1 MIIKKI
7 KNRDRFTNIVDNYEL
22 FVPDH
27 FLPLKDKE
35 TPDWIKSTM
44 DYYSNIAYSQYWTNQ
59 SMKKNYDLV
68 NGILVKEDY
77 FTPDYE
83 HLVEFLDESTSVEL
97 PDYIKHYP
105 MMNPPLNT
113 LIGEITKR
121 PDNVRF
127 KAIDEHSYNEYIQ
140 AKTDLLQELYLN
152 RIEEIITQKAAR
164 LGLLEQKDQL
174 NKQLEQLYTQLQSSV
189 SDLQNFRSPESQEAN
204 EMMRED
210 DPELEVAQQDSAQ
223 IQQQNNQEAI
233 TKNIQEVQAQIQQV
247 NQQLQ
252 QVETTIN
259 GFKPHDIDRY
269 KNKTYQS
276 AAEQWANLKLEQLKH
291 YFNVRDKSEDAFR
304 DLLFVAREFHH
315 IYPSNDKM
323 GMNYEVL
330 NPVRVWFLTEPDPV
344 FTTDCYAIGYIQSM
358 EISKIIEKFDLTEEE
373 VEYLREHRDDYV
385 KNPNADVNIFETQ
398 KTGYSSITY
407 PQHNPLRTQY
417 EATLR
422 SELEQHQLL
431 DSYDPTGTRYS
442 PYGYLGYD
450 TRNHRFTV
458 VMAYFKG
465 KRKIGRLTYMDE
477 DGQEQIK
484 IIDERFEYDKND
496 PNIKIDWE
504 YTNCWYQGY
513 RIGQCVYHIEP
524 LYHTDLP
531 PIIGGFYKSKN
542 TLPKSMVDQM
552 KVYQIVYNICLNQLY
567 LLLEKEVGIAV
578 LYNLRQLPKYKD
590 MTDEDALDKM
600 TTLAKEQGIVGI
612 DDSPENTKGAST
624 FNQFTRLDLTRTQ
637 EIQSRI
643 SLASWAKQQC
653 WELLGFSPQRLGET
667 VAGETATGI
676 NQSLS
681 QSFAQTEPITTTH
694 EQIMNLVYQQL
705 IDTAQYVESAKP
717 LSIINYVNNELHEV
731 FFTVNGEDLKMKDLQ
746 IFVSNRADDKRKLE
760 EIRQLSMAYA
770 QNQLHPYYTT
780 MIQTSQSVSEI
791 REFLKGDMQKKEEQ
805 QAEQQKMQ
813 QQQIEQQKQIADQQ
827 QQLEKQ
833 IADQKLAFEAEQ
845 NELDR
850 KKDIMV
856 AQIGA
861 MKYAQDTDVN
871 TNATPDALEI
881 GRFNQDYT
889 KMLAEIDSKQ
899 KDLNIRREQSIRD
912 GDIKSQE
919 LKLKEKAI
927 DSKERVE
934 LLKAQTALKNP
945 VSGEKKKK

>member
-27 FLPLKDKE
+27 FLSLKEKE
-35 TPDWIKSTM
+35 SPDWIKSTM

-59 SMKKNYDLV
+59 SMKKNYDLI

-77 FTPDYE
+77 FTSDFE

-127 KAIDEHSYNEYIQ
+127 KAIDDYSYNEYIR
-140 AKTDLLQELYLN
+140 AKSELLHNIYIK
-152 RIEEIITQKAAR
+152 RIDDIIMQKAFK
-164 LGLLEQKDQL
+164 LGLIEQKENLQNQIL
-174 NKQLEQLYTQLQSSV
+174 NIVEQLKSQQEQQAQQNEEDFQLSGENNLNQ
-189 SDLQNFRSPESQEAN
+189 DLENLQN
-204 EMMRED
+204 
-210 DPELEVAQQDSAQ
+210 Q
-223 IQQQNNQEAI
+223 IQQI
-233 TKNIQEVQAQIQQV
+233 
-247 NQQLQ
+247 NQQIEQINQ
-252 QVETTIN
+252 QIES
-259 GFKPHDIDRY
+259 FKPDDY
-269 KNKTYQS
+269 SKNLNKTFQS
-276 AAEQWANLKLEQLKH
+276 TAEQWANLKLDQLKH
-291 YFNVRDKSEDAFR
+291 HFNIKDKSEDAFR
-304 DLLFVAREFHH
+304 DLLITAREFHH
-315 IYPSNDKM
+315 IYTSKDKI

-330 NPVRVWFLTEPDPV
+330 NPARVWFLTEPDPV

-373 VEYLREHRDDYV
+373 VEFLREHRDDYV

-458 VMAYFKG
+458 VMGYFKG
-465 KRKIGRLTYMDE
+465 KRKIGRLTYIDE
-477 DGQEQIK
+477 EGLEQVK
-484 IIDERFEYDKND
+484 IIDEQYIWDKND
-496 PNIKIDWE
+496 PSITVEWE
-504 YTNCWYQGY
+504 YTNCWYKGY
-513 RIGQCVYHIEP
+513 RIGQCVYNIEP
-524 LYHTDLP
+524 LYHTELP

-542 TLPKSMVDQM
+542 TLPKSLVDQM
-552 KVYQIVYNICLNQLY
+552 KVYQIIYNICLNQLY
-567 LLLEKEVGIAV
+567 LLLEKEVGVAV

-600 TTLAKEQGIVGI
+600 TTLAKESGVVGV
-612 DDSPENTKGAST
+612 DDSPENTKGQST
-624 FNQFTRLDLTRTQ
+624 FNQYARLDLTRTQ

-643 SLASWAKQQC
+643 SLATWAKQQC
-653 WELLGFSPQRLGET
+653 WELLGFTPQRMGNI
-667 VAGETATGI
+667 VGSETATGI

-705 IDTAQYVESAKP
+705 IDTAQYVEAAKP
-717 LSIINYVNNELHEV
+717 VSVINYVNNEMHDV
-731 FFTVNGEDLKMKDLQ
+731 FLTVNGDDLKMRDLQ
-746 IFVSNRADDKRKLE
+746 VFVTNRSEDKRKLE
-760 EIRQLSMAYA
+760 EIRQLSLAYA

-791 REFLKGDMQKKEEQ
+791 REFLKGDMDKKEEEAKQ
-805 QAEQQKMQ
+805 KQAVEQQNIQKQQELAQ
-813 QQQIEQQKQIADQQ
+813 QQMELQ
-827 QQLEKQ
+827 KQ

-845 NELDR
+845 NDLER
-850 KKDIMV
+850 KKDIVV
-856 AQIGA
+856 AQINS
-861 MKYAQDTDVN
+861 MKYAKDTDVN
-871 TNATPDALEI
+871 ANATPDSLEI
-881 GRFNQDYT
+881 GKFNSDYT
-889 KMLAEIDSKQ
+889 KMMAEIDAKQ
-899 KDLNIRREQSIRD
+899 KDLNMRKEQSIRD
-912 GDIKSQE
+912 ADIKQQE
-919 LKLKEKAI
+919 LALKEKEI
-927 DSKERVE
+927 NSKERIE
-934 LLKAQTALKNP
+934 QMKAQTALKNP
-945 VSGEKKKK
+945 VSGEKKK

>member
-27 FLPLKDKE
+27 FLSLKEKG

-59 SMKKNYDLV
+59 SMKKNYDLI

-83 HLVEFLDESTSVEL
+83 HLVEFLDEATSVEL

-127 KAIDEHSYNEYIQ
+127 KAIDEYSHNEYMRAKTEMLQDMYLKKVEDIIMQKATKLGLIEQKEELQAQMQELGSQIQ
-140 AKTDLLQELYLN
+140 ASMQSVQEGGSPELQQELAAKSKEYEAQ
-152 RIEEIITQKAAR
+152 IEEINQAIQKIN
-164 LGLLEQKDQL
+164 EQI
-174 NKQLEQLYTQLQSSV
+174 ES
-189 SDLQNFRSPESQEAN
+189 FRPK
-204 EMMRED
+204 
-210 DPELEVAQQDSAQ
+210 EV
-223 IQQQNNQEAI
+223 
-233 TKNIQEVQAQIQQV
+233 
-247 NQQLQ
+247 
-252 QVETTIN
+252 
-259 GFKPHDIDRY
+259 DRY
-269 KNKTYQS
+269 KNKTFQS
-276 AAEQWANLKLEQLKH
+276 TAEQWANLKLDQLKH
-291 YFNVRDKSEDAFR
+291 YFNIRDKSEDGFR
-304 DLLFVAREFHH
+304 DLLITAREFHH
-315 IYPSNDKM
+315 VYMSKDKM

-330 NPVRVWFLTEPDPV
+330 NPARVWFLTEPDPV

-358 EISKIIEKFDLTEEE
+358 EISKIIEKFDLTDEE

-465 KRKIGRLTYMDE
+465 KRKIGRLTFIDE
-477 DGQEQIK
+477 EGIEQLK
-484 IIDERFEYDKND
+484 IIDEQYEWDKND
-496 PNIKIDWE
+496 PTITVEWE
-504 YTNCWYQGY
+504 YTNCWYRGY
-513 RIGQCVYHIEP
+513 RIGQCVYNIEP
-524 LYHTDLP
+524 LYHTELP
-531 PIIGGFYKSKN
+531 PIVGGFYKSKN

-612 DDSPENTKGAST
+612 DDSPENTKGSST

-643 SLASWAKQQC
+643 SLATWAKTQC
-653 WELLGFSPQRLGET
+653 WELLGFTPQRMGNT
-667 VAGETATGI
+667 VSGETATGI

-705 IDTAQYVESAKP
+705 VDTAQHIEASKP
-717 LSIINYVNNELHEV
+717 VSIINYVNADMHDT
-731 FFTVNGEDLKMKDLQ
+731 FFMINGEDLKMKDLQ
-746 IFVSNRADDKRKLE
+746 VFVTNRSDDKRKLE
-760 EIRQLSMAYA
+760 EIRQLSLAYA

-791 REFLKGDMQKKEEQ
+791 REFLKEDMDKKEEQ
-805 QAEQQKMQ
+805 QEQQQKMQ
-813 QQQIEQQKQIADQQ
+813 QQQIEQQKQIAEQQ
-827 QQLEKQ
+827 QALQKQ
-833 IADQKLAFEAEQ
+833 IADQKIAFEAEQ
-845 NELDR
+845 NDLDR
-850 KKDIMV
+850 KKDIMI
-856 AQIGA
+856 AQISA
-861 MKYAQDTDVN
+861 MRYAQNTDVN
-871 TNATPDALEI
+871 TNETPDALEI
-881 GRFNQDYT
+881 DKFNSDYT
-889 KMLAEIDSKQ
+889 RMLADIDSKQ
-899 KDLNIRREQSIRD
+899 KDLNLRKDQSMMD

-919 LKLKEKAI
+919 LRLKEKEI
-927 DSKERVE
+927 DSKERIE
-934 LLKAQTALKNP
+934 TIKAQTALRNP

>member
-27 FLPLKDKE
+27 FLPLKEKE
-35 TPDWIKSTM
+35 SSDWIKSTM
-44 DYYSNIAYSQYWTNQ
+44 DYYANIAYSQYWTNQ
-59 SMKKNYDLV
+59 SMKKNYDLI

-77 FTPDYE
+77 FTSDFE

-97 PDYIKHYP
+97 PDYIKHYT

-127 KAIDEHSYNEYIQ
+127 KAIDEYSHNEYMR
-140 AKTDLLQELYLN
+140 AKTDMLQEMYLKKV
-152 RIEEIITQKAAR
+152 EDIIMQKAMKM
-164 LGLLEQKDQL
+164 GLIEQK
-174 NKQLEQLYTQLQSSV
+174 EELQAQMQELSSQIQASAESV
-189 SDLQNFRSPESQEAN
+189 QAGAAQSEEMQQELMAKSQEY
-204 EMMRED
+204 
-210 DPELEVAQQDSAQ
+210 
-223 IQQQNNQEAI
+223 
-233 TKNIQEVQAQIQQV
+233 QAQIEQV
-247 NQQLQ
+247 NQQIQ
-252 QVETTIN
+252 QINQQIESFRPKEVE
-259 GFKPHDIDRY
+259 RY
-269 KNKTYQS
+269 KSKTFQS
-276 AAEQWANLKLEQLKH
+276 TAEQWANLKLDQFRH
-291 YFNVRDKSEDAFR
+291 YFNIKDKSEDGFR
-304 DLLFVAREFHH
+304 DLLVTAREFHH
-315 IYPSNDKM
+315 IYTSKDKM

-358 EISKIIEKFDLTEEE
+358 EISKIIEKFDLTDEE
-373 VEYLREHRDDYV
+373 VEYLRNHRDDYV

-458 VMAYFKG
+458 VMGYFKG

-477 DGQEQIK
+477 EGMEQVK
-484 IIDERFEYDKND
+484 IIDEQYEWDKND
-496 PNIKIDWE
+496 PTITVEWE
-504 YTNCWYQGY
+504 YSNCWYKGY
-513 RIGQCVYHIEP
+513 RIGQAVYHIEP

-567 LLLEKEVGIAV
+567 LLLEKEVGVAV
-578 LYNLRQLPKYKD
+578 LYNLRHLPKYKD

-600 TTLAKEQGIVGI
+600 TTLAKESGVVGI
-612 DDSPENTKGAST
+612 DDSPENTKGQST
-624 FNQFTRLDLTRTQ
+624 FNQYTRLDLTRTQ

-643 SLASWAKQQC
+643 SLATWAKQQC
-653 WELLGFSPQRLGET
+653 WELLGFTPQRMGNI
-667 VAGETATGI
+667 VGNETATGI

-705 IDTAQYVESAKP
+705 IDTAQHVEASKP
-717 LSIINYVNNELHEV
+717 VSIINYVNADMHDT
-731 FFTVNGEDLKMKDLQ
+731 FFMINGEDLKMKDLQ
-746 IFVSNRADDKRKLE
+746 VFVTNRSDDKRKLE
-760 EIRQLSMAYA
+760 EIRQLSLAYA

-780 MIQTSQSVSEI
+780 MINTSQSVSEI
-791 REFLKGDMQKKEEQ
+791 REFLKGDMEKKEEQ
-805 QAEQQKMQ
+805 QAKQQQMQ
-813 QQQIEQQKQIADQQ
+813 QQQIEQQKQIAEQQ
-827 QQLEKQ
+827 QQLQKQ

-845 NELDR
+845 NDLDR
-850 KKDIMV
+850 KKDIMI
-856 AQIGA
+856 AQINS
-861 MKYAQDTDVN
+861 MRYAQNTDVN
-871 TNATPDALEI
+871 TNETPDSLEI
-881 GRFNQDYT
+881 DKFNADYT
-889 KMLAEIDSKQ
+889 KMMADIDSKQ
-899 KDLNIRREQSIRD
+899 KDLNMRKEQTMMD

-919 LKLKEKAI
+919 LRLKEKEI
-927 DSKERVE
+927 DSKERIE
-934 LLKAQTALKNP
+934 TIKAQTALKNP

>member
-27 FLPLKDKE
+27 FLSLKEKE
-35 TPDWIKSTM
+35 SSDWIKSTM
-44 DYYSNIAYSQYWTNQ
+44 DYYANIAYSQYWTNQ
-59 SMKKNYDLV
+59 AMKKNYDLI

-127 KAIDEHSYNEYIQ
+127 KAIDEYSHNDFMR
-140 AKTDLLQELYLN
+140 AKTEMLQDMYLKKVEDIIMQKAEKQGLLQQKFELQKQ
-152 RIEEIITQKAAR
+152 IEE
-164 LGLLEQKDQL
+164 
-174 NKQLEQLYTQLQSSV
+174 
-189 SDLQNFRSPESQEAN
+189 
-204 EMMRED
+204 
-210 DPELEVAQQDSAQ
+210 AQQNPDANPEELQGQIEQINQQ
-223 IQQQNNQEAI
+223 IQQIDQQIENLRPE
-233 TKNIQEVQAQIQQV
+233 EV
-247 NQQLQ
+247 
-252 QVETTIN
+252 E
-259 GFKPHDIDRY
+259 KY
-269 KNKTYQS
+269 KVKTYQS
-276 AAEQWANLKLEQLKH
+276 TAEQWANLKLDQLKH

-304 DLLFVAREFHH
+304 DLLVTAREFHH
-315 IYPSNDKM
+315 IYTCKDGM

-344 FTTDCYAIGYIQSM
+344 YTTDCYAIGYIQSM
-358 EISKIIEKFDLTEEE
+358 EISKIIEKFDLTDEE

-458 VMAYFKG
+458 VMGYFKG
-465 KRKIGRLTYMDE
+465 KRKVGRLTYMDE
-477 DGQEQIK
+477 EGMEQFK
-484 IIDERFEYDKND
+484 IIDEQYEWDKND
-496 PNIKIDWE
+496 PTITVEWE
-504 YTNCWYQGY
+504 WTNCWYKGY
-513 RIGQCVYHIEP
+513 RIGQAVYHIEP

-567 LLLEKEVGIAV
+567 LLLEKEVGVAV
-578 LYNLRQLPKYKD
+578 LYNLRHLPKYKD

-600 TTLAKEQGIVGI
+600 TTLAKESGVVGI
-612 DDSPENTKGAST
+612 DDSPENTKGQST
-624 FNQFTRLDLTRTQ
+624 FNQYTRLDLTRTQ
-637 EIQSRI
+637 EIKTRI
-643 SLASWAKQQC
+643 DLATWAKQQC
-653 WELLGFSPQRLGET
+653 WELLGFTPQRMGST

-705 IDTAQYVESAKP
+705 IDTAQYVEASKP
-717 LSIINYVNNELHEV
+717 LSTITYVNSDLQDV
-731 FFTVNGEDLKMKDLQ
+731 FFSVNGDDLKMRDLQ
-746 IFVSNRADDKRKLE
+746 VFVTNRSDDKRKLE
-760 EIRQLSMAYA
+760 EIRQLSIAYA

-791 REFLKGDMQKKEEQ
+791 REFLKGDMKKKEEQ
-805 QAEQQKMQ
+805 ESQKQQMQ
-813 QQQIEQQKQIADQQ
+813 QQQMEQQKQIADQQ
-827 QQLEKQ
+827 AQLQKQ

-845 NELDR
+845 NDLDR
-850 KKDIMV
+850 KKDVIV
-856 AQIGA
+856 AQI
-861 MKYAQDTDVN
+861 
-871 TNATPDALEI
+871 NATRFAKDNDINQNQVPDALEV
-881 GRFNQDYT
+881 GKFNTDYT
-889 KMLAEIDSKQ
+889 RMLKELDFKQQDLNQRKQ
-899 KDLNIRREQSIRD
+899 KQNSEASI
-912 GDIKSQE
+912 KQE
-919 LKLKEKAI
+919 ELRLKEKEI
-927 DSKERVE
+927 DTNKEIE
-934 LLKAQTALKNP
+934 EMKARTALKNP

>member
-27 FLPLKDKE
+27 FLPLKEKE
-35 TPDWIKSTM
+35 SSDWIKSTM
-44 DYYSNIAYSQYWTNQ
+44 DYYANIAYSQYWTNQ
-59 SMKKNYDLV
+59 SMKKNYDLI

-77 FTPDYE
+77 FTSDFE

-127 KAIDEHSYNEYIQ
+127 KAIDDYSYNEYIR
-140 AKTDLLQELYLN
+140 AKTEILHNVYIK
-152 RIEEIITQKAAR
+152 RIEDIIMSKAFK
-164 LGLLEQKDQL
+164 LGLIEQKEELQNQIANLSQQAQQAEQPPVEGEEGEEDFQL
-174 NKQLEQLYTQLQSSV
+174 SDTSSV
-189 SDLQNFRSPESQEAN
+189 QPSPE
-204 EMMRED
+204 
-210 DPELEVAQQDSAQ
+210 ELQKKLEEINQQ
-223 IQQQNNQEAI
+223 IQQIDQ
-233 TKNIQEVQAQIQQV
+233 QIQS
-247 NQQLQ
+247 
-252 QVETTIN
+252 
-259 GFKPHDIDRY
+259 FKPDDY
-269 KNKTYQS
+269 DKNLNKTYQS
-276 AAEQWANLKLEQLKH
+276 TAEQWANLKLDQLKH
-291 YFNVRDKSEDAFR
+291 HFNIRDKSEDAFR
-304 DLLFVAREFHH
+304 DLLVTAREFHH
-315 IYPSNDKM
+315 VYTSKDKM

-344 FTTDCYAIGYIQSM
+344 YTTDCYAIGYIQSM
-358 EISKIIEKFDLTEEE
+358 EISKIIEKFDLTDEE

-458 VMAYFKG
+458 VMGYFKG

-477 DGQEQIK
+477 EGMEQVK
-484 IIDERFEYDKND
+484 IIDEQYVVDKND
-496 PNIKIDWE
+496 PSISVEWE
-504 YTNCWYQGY
+504 YINCWYKGY
-513 RIGQCVYHIEP
+513 RIGQAVYHVEPMYHIE
-524 LYHTDLP
+524 LP

-567 LLLEKEVGIAV
+567 LLLEKEVGVAV
-578 LYNLRQLPKYKD
+578 LYNLRHLPKYKD

-600 TTLAKEQGIVGI
+600 TTLAKESGVVGI
-612 DDSPENTKGAST
+612 DDSPENTKGQST
-624 FNQFTRLDLTRTQ
+624 FNQYTRLDLTRTQ
-637 EIQSRI
+637 EIKTRI
-643 SLASWAKQQC
+643 DLATWAKQQC
-653 WELLGFSPQRLGET
+653 WELLGFTPQRMGST
-667 VAGETATGI
+667 VASETATGI

-705 IDTAQYVESAKP
+705 IDTAQHIEASKP
-717 LSIINYVNNELHEV
+717 FSVINYVNNEMHDV
-731 FFTVNGEDLKMKDLQ
+731 FLTVHGDELKMRDLQ
-746 IFVSNRADDKRKLE
+746 VYVSNRSDDKRKLE
-760 EIRQLSMAYA
+760 EIRQLSIAYA

-780 MIQTSQSVSEI
+780 MINSSQSVSEI
-791 REFLKGDMQKKEEQ
+791 KEFLKGDMEKKEEQ
-805 QAEQQKMQ
+805 QAQQQQMQ
-813 QQQIEQQKQIADQQ
+813 QQQMEQQKQIADQQ
-827 QQLEKQ
+827 QQLMKQ
-833 IADQKLAFEAEQ
+833 IADEKLAFEAEQ

-850 KKDIMV
+850 KKDIVV
-856 AQIGA
+856 AQINS
-861 MKYAQDTDVN
+861 MKYAQDNDVN
-871 TNATPDALEI
+871 TNATPDSLEI
-881 GRFNQDYT
+881 GKFNADYT
-889 KMLAEIDSKQ
+889 KMLSEIDNKQ
-899 KDLNIRREQSIRD
+899 KELNMKKEQALKDSTV
-912 GDIKSQE
+912 KSEE
-919 LKLKEKAI
+919 LRLKEKEI
-927 DSKERVE
+927 DAKERVE

>member
-27 FLPLKDKE
+27 FLPLKEKE
-35 TPDWIKSTM
+35 SSDWIKSTM
-44 DYYSNIAYSQYWTNQ
+44 DYYANIAYSQYWTNQ
-59 SMKKNYDLV
+59 SMKKNYDLI

-77 FTPDYE
+77 FTSDFE

-127 KAIDEHSYNEYIQ
+127 KAIDEYSHNDFMR
-140 AKTDLLQELYLN
+140 AKTEMLQDMYLKKVEDIIMQKAEKQGLLQQKFELQKQ
-152 RIEEIITQKAAR
+152 IEE
-164 LGLLEQKDQL
+164 
-174 NKQLEQLYTQLQSSV
+174 
-189 SDLQNFRSPESQEAN
+189 
-204 EMMRED
+204 
-210 DPELEVAQQDSAQ
+210 AQQNPDANPEELQAQIEQINQQ
-223 IQQQNNQEAI
+223 IQQIDQQIESLRPE
-233 TKNIQEVQAQIQQV
+233 EV
-247 NQQLQ
+247 
-252 QVETTIN
+252 E
-259 GFKPHDIDRY
+259 KY
-269 KNKTYQS
+269 KLKTYQS
-276 AAEQWANLKLEQLKH
+276 TAEQWANLKLDQLKH

-304 DLLFVAREFHH
+304 DLLITAREFHH
-315 IYPSNDKM
+315 IYTCKDGM

-344 FTTDCYAIGYIQSM
+344 YTTDCYAIGYIQSM

-373 VEYLREHRDDYV
+373 VEYLRNHRDDYV

-458 VMAYFKG
+458 VMGYFKG
-465 KRKIGRLTYMDE
+465 KRKVGRLTYMDE
-477 DGQEQIK
+477 EGMEQFK
-484 IIDERFEYDKND
+484 IIDEQYEWDKND
-496 PNIKIDWE
+496 PTTTVEWE
-504 YTNCWYQGY
+504 WTNCWYKGY
-513 RIGQCVYHIEP
+513 RIGQAVYHIEP

-567 LLLEKEVGIAV
+567 LLLEKEVGVAV
-578 LYNLRQLPKYKD
+578 LYNLRHLPKYKD

-600 TTLAKEQGIVGI
+600 TTLAKESGVVGI
-612 DDSPENTKGAST
+612 DDSPENTKGQST
-624 FNQFTRLDLTRTQ
+624 FNQYTRLDLTRTQ

-643 SLASWAKQQC
+643 SLATWAKQQC
-653 WELLGFSPQRLGET
+653 WELLGFTPQRMGNT
-667 VAGETATGI
+667 VGSETATGI

-705 IDTAQYVESAKP
+705 IDTAQYVEAAKP
-717 LSIINYVNNELHEV
+717 QSTITYVNSDLQDV
-731 FFTVNGEDLKMKDLQ
+731 FFSVNGDDLKMRDLQ
-746 IFVSNRADDKRKLE
+746 VFVTNRSDDKRKLE
-760 EIRQLSMAYA
+760 EIRQLSIAYA

-791 REFLKGDMQKKEEQ
+791 REFLKGDMKKKEEQ
-805 QAEQQKMQ
+805 ESQKQQMQ
-813 QQQIEQQKQIADQQ
+813 QQQMEQQKQIADQQ
-827 QQLEKQ
+827 AQLQKQ
-833 IADQKLAFEAEQ
+833 IADQKLAFESEQ
-845 NELDR
+845 NDLDR
-850 KKDIMV
+850 KKDVIV
-856 AQIGA
+856 AQI
-861 MKYAQDTDVN
+861 
-871 TNATPDALEI
+871 NATRFAKDNDINQNQVPDALEV
-881 GRFNQDYT
+881 GKFNTDYT
-889 KMLAEIDSKQ
+889 RMLKELDFKQQDLNQRKQKQSSEASIKQEELRLREKEIDT
-899 KDLNIRREQSIRD
+899 N
-912 GDIKSQE
+912 
-919 LKLKEKAI
+919 KEIEEMKA
-927 DSKERVE
+927 R
-934 LLKAQTALKNP
+934 TALKNP

>member
-27 FLPLKDKE
+27 FLSLKEKE

-59 SMKKNYDLV
+59 SMKKNYDLI

-127 KAIDEHSYNEYIQ
+127 KAIDEYSYNEYIR
-140 AKTDLLQELYLN
+140 AKTELLHEVYVKRIEDIITAKAFKLGLIDQKQELQNQLN
-152 RIEEIITQKAAR
+152 SLIEQFQNQQQSPPEEEEDDLQLSGGANVQQGIEETQ
-164 LGLLEQKDQL
+164 QKIQEL
-174 NKQLEQLYTQLQSSV
+174 NKQ
-189 SDLQNFRSPESQEAN
+189 
-204 EMMRED
+204 
-210 DPELEVAQQDSAQ
+210 
-223 IQQQNNQEAI
+223 
-233 TKNIQEVQAQIQQV
+233 IQEIDQKI
-247 NQQLQ
+247 
-252 QVETTIN
+252 ES
-259 GFKPHDIDRY
+259 FKPDDY
-269 KNKTYQS
+269 KKNLNKTYQS
-276 AAEQWANLKLEQLKH
+276 TAEQWANLKLDQLKH
-291 YFNVRDKSEDAFR
+291 YFNVRDKSEDGFR
-304 DLLFVAREFHH
+304 DLLITAREFHH
-315 IYPSNDKM
+315 IYISKDKI

-330 NPVRVWFLTEPDPV
+330 NPARVWFLTEPDPV
-344 FTTDCYAIGYIQSM
+344 FTNDCYAIGFIQSM
-358 EISKIIEKFDLTEEE
+358 EISKIIERFDLTQEE

-458 VMAYFKG
+458 VMGYFKG
-465 KRKIGRLTYMDE
+465 KRKIGRLTFIDE
-477 DGQEQIK
+477 EGIEQIK
-484 IIDERFEYDKND
+484 IIDEQYEWDKND
-496 PNIKIDWE
+496 PSIKVEWE
-504 YTNCWYQGY
+504 YTNCWYRGY
-513 RIGQCVYHIEP
+513 RIGQCVYNIEP

-624 FNQFTRLDLTRTQ
+624 FNQFSRLDLTRTQ

-643 SLASWAKQQC
+643 SLATWAKTQC
-653 WELLGFSPQRLGET
+653 WELLGFTPQRMGNT
-667 VAGETATGI
+667 VASETATGI

-717 LSIINYVNNELHEV
+717 VSIINYVNNEMHDV
-731 FFTVNGEDLKMKDLQ
+731 FLTVNGDELKMRDLQ
-746 IFVSNRADDKRKLE
+746 VFVTNRSDDKRKLE

-780 MIQTSQSVSEI
+780 LIQTSQSVSEI
-791 REFLKGDMQKKEEQ
+791 REFLKEDMDKKEEQ
-805 QAEQQKMQ
+805 QAQQQQMQ
-813 QQQIEQQKQIADQQ
+813 QQQMEQQKQIAEQQ
-827 QQLEKQ
+827 AQLQKQ
-833 IADQKLAFEAEQ
+833 LADEKLAFEAEQ

-856 AQIGA
+856 AQIGS

-899 KDLNIRREQSIRD
+899 KDLNLRKEQSMRE

-919 LKLKEKAI
+919 LKLKEKEI

>member
-27 FLPLKDKE
+27 FLPLKEKE

-44 DYYSNIAYSQYWTNQ
+44 DYYANIAYSQYWTNQ
-59 SMKKNYDLV
+59 SMKKNYDLI

-127 KAIDEHSYNEYIQ
+127 KAIDETSHNDFMR
-140 AKTDLLQELYLN
+140 AKTEMLQDMYLKKVEDIIMQKADKQGLLQ
-152 RIEEIITQKAAR
+152 QKFD
-164 LGLLEQKDQL
+164 LQ
-174 NKQLEQLYTQLQSSV
+174 KQLEEIQ
-189 SDLQNFRSPESQEAN
+189 QNPEAN
-204 EMMRED
+204 
-210 DPELEVAQQDSAQ
+210 PEEIQSQIEQINQQ
-223 IQQQNNQEAI
+223 IQQIDQSVE
-233 TKNIQEVQAQIQQV
+233 KLRPDEV
-247 NQQLQ
+247 
-252 QVETTIN
+252 E
-259 GFKPHDIDRY
+259 RY
-269 KNKTYQS
+269 KVKTYQS
-276 AAEQWANLKLEQLKH
+276 TAEHWANLKLDQLKH
-291 YFNVRDKSEDAFR
+291 YFNVRDKSEDGFR
-304 DLLFVAREFHH
+304 DLLITAREFHH
-315 IYPSNDKM
+315 VYTSKDSM

-358 EISKIIEKFDLTEEE
+358 EISKIIEKFDLTDEE

-458 VMAYFKG
+458 VMGYFKG

-477 DGQEQIK
+477 EGLEQFK
-484 IIDERFEYDKND
+484 IIDEQYEWDKND
-496 PNIKIDWE
+496 PTISVEWE
-504 YTNCWYQGY
+504 YSNCWYKGY
-513 RIGQCVYHIEP
+513 RIGQAVYYIEP

-552 KVYQIVYNICLNQLY
+552 KVYQITYNICLNQLY

-643 SLASWAKQQC
+643 SLATWAKTQC
-653 WELLGFSPQRLGET
+653 WELLGFTPQRMGNT
-667 VAGETATGI
+667 VASETATGI

-705 IDTAQYVESAKP
+705 IDTAQYVEASKP
-717 LSIINYVNNELHEV
+717 LSTITYVNSDLQDI
-731 FFTVNGEDLKMKDLQ
+731 FFTVNGDDLKMRDLQ
-746 IFVSNRADDKRKLE
+746 VFVTNRSDDKRKLE
-760 EIRQLSMAYA
+760 EIRQLSIAYA

-791 REFLKGDMQKKEEQ
+791 REFLKGDMKKKEEQ
-805 QAEQQKMQ
+805 QEQQQQMQ
-813 QQQIEQQKQIADQQ
+813 QQQMEQQKQIAEQQ
-827 QQLEKQ
+827 QALQKQ
-833 IADQKLAFEAEQ
+833 MADQKIAFDTEQ
-845 NELDR
+845 RDLDR
-850 KKDIMV
+850 KKDLMV
-856 AQIGA
+856 AQINA
-861 MKYAQDTDVN
+861 ARYAQDNDINDNQV
-871 TNATPDALEI
+871 PDALEV
-881 GRFNQDYT
+881 GRFNTDYT
-889 KMLAEIDSKQ
+889 RMMKELDMRQ
-899 KDLNIRREQSIRD
+899 QDLNQKKERSLSES
-912 GDIKSQE
+912 DIKKEE
-919 LKLKEKAI
+919 LRLKEKEI
-927 DSKERVE
+927 DAKKEIE
-934 LLKAQTALKNP
+934 QMKAQTALKNP
-945 VSGEKKKK
+945 VSGEKKK

>member
-27 FLPLKDKE
+27 FLPLKEKE
-35 TPDWIKSTM
+35 SSDWIKSTM
-44 DYYSNIAYSQYWTNQ
+44 DYYANIAYSQYWTNQ
-59 SMKKNYDLV
+59 SMKKNYDLI

-127 KAIDEHSYNEYIQ
+127 KAIDDYSYNEYIR
-140 AKTDLLQELYLN
+140 AKNDLLQELYLK
-152 RIEEIITQKAAR
+152 RIEEIIMQKATR
-164 LGLLEQKDQL
+164 LGLIEQK
-174 NKQLEQLYTQLQSSV
+174 EQLSKQVEELFGQLQNAAAT
-189 SDLQNFRSPESQEAN
+189 LQNFQSPESQEAN
-204 EMMRED
+204 QIFRDED
-210 DPELEVAQQDSAQ
+210 PSIEENQSQGVQTNQQLSQ
-223 IQQQNNQEAI
+223 KSITQEIQQLQQ
-233 TKNIQEVQAQIQQV
+233 QIQQV
-247 NQQLQ
+247 NEQIKQIDS
-252 QVETTIN
+252 TIE
-259 GFKPHDIDRY
+259 GFKPSDIDRY
-269 KNKTYQS
+269 KSKTYQS
-276 AAEQWANLKLEQLKH
+276 TAEQWANLKLDQLKH

-304 DLLFVAREFHH
+304 DLLITAREFHH
-315 IYPSNDKM
+315 IYTSKDKM

-358 EISKIIEKFDLTEEE
+358 EISKIIEKFDLTDEE
-373 VEYLREHRDDYV
+373 VEYLRNHRDDYV

-458 VMAYFKG
+458 VMGYFKG

-477 DGQEQIK
+477 EGIEQVK
-484 IIDERFEYDKND
+484 IIDEQYEWDKND
-496 PNIKIDWE
+496 PTITVEWE
-504 YTNCWYQGY
+504 YTNCWYKGY
-513 RIGQCVYHIEP
+513 RIGQAVYHIEP

-567 LLLEKEVGIAV
+567 LLLEKEVGVAV
-578 LYNLRQLPKYKD
+578 LYNLRHLPKYKD

-600 TTLAKEQGIVGI
+600 TTLAKESGVVGL
-612 DDSPENTKGAST
+612 DDSPENTKGQST
-624 FNQFTRLDLTRTQ
+624 FNQYTRLDLTRTQ
-637 EIQSRI
+637 EIKTRI
-643 SLASWAKQQC
+643 DLATWAKQQC
-653 WELLGFSPQRLGET
+653 WELLGFSPQRMGTT
-667 VAGETATGI
+667 VASETATGI

-705 IDTAQYVESAKP
+705 IDTAQHIEASKP
-717 LSIINYVNNELHEV
+717 VSIINYC
-731 FFTVNGEDLKMKDLQ
+731 
-746 IFVSNRADDKRKLE
+746 
-760 EIRQLSMAYA
+760 
-770 QNQLHPYYTT
+770 
-780 MIQTSQSVSEI
+780 
-791 REFLKGDMQKKEEQ
+791 
-805 QAEQQKMQ
+805 
-813 QQQIEQQKQIADQQ
+813 
-827 QQLEKQ
+827 
-833 IADQKLAFEAEQ
+833 
-845 NELDR
+845 
-850 KKDIMV
+850 
-856 AQIGA
+856 
-861 MKYAQDTDVN
+861 
-871 TNATPDALEI
+871 
-881 GRFNQDYT
+881 
-889 KMLAEIDSKQ
+889 
-899 KDLNIRREQSIRD
+899 
-912 GDIKSQE
+912 
-919 LKLKEKAI
+919 
-927 DSKERVE
+927 
-934 LLKAQTALKNP
+934 
-945 VSGEKKKK
+945 

>member
-27 FLPLKDKE
+27 FLPLKEKE
-35 TPDWIKSTM
+35 SSDWTKSTM
-44 DYYSNIAYSQYWTNQ
+44 DYYANIAYSQYWTNQ
-59 SMKKNYDLV
+59 SMKKNYDLI

-77 FTPDYE
+77 FTSDFE

-127 KAIDEHSYNEYIQ
+127 KAIDEYSHNDFMR
-140 AKTDLLQELYLN
+140 AKTEMLQDMYLKKVEDIIMQKAEKQGLLQQKFELQKQ
-152 RIEEIITQKAAR
+152 IEE
-164 LGLLEQKDQL
+164 
-174 NKQLEQLYTQLQSSV
+174 
-189 SDLQNFRSPESQEAN
+189 
-204 EMMRED
+204 
-210 DPELEVAQQDSAQ
+210 AQQNPDA
-223 IQQQNNQEAI
+223 NPE
-233 TKNIQEVQAQIQQV
+233 ELQAQIEQV
-247 NQQLQ
+247 NQQIQ
-252 QVETTIN
+252 QIDQQIESLRPEEVE
-259 GFKPHDIDRY
+259 KY
-269 KNKTYQS
+269 KLKTYQS
-276 AAEQWANLKLEQLKH
+276 TAEQWANLKLDQLKH

-304 DLLFVAREFHH
+304 DLLVTAREFHH
-315 IYPSNDKM
+315 IYTCKDGM

-344 FTTDCYAIGYIQSM
+344 YTTDCYAIGYIQSM

-373 VEYLREHRDDYV
+373 VEYLRNHRDDYV

-458 VMAYFKG
+458 VMGYFKG
-465 KRKIGRLTYMDE
+465 KRKVGRLTYMDE
-477 DGQEQIK
+477 EGMEQFK
-484 IIDERFEYDKND
+484 IIDEQYEWDKND
-496 PNIKIDWE
+496 PTTTVEWE
-504 YTNCWYQGY
+504 WTNCWYKGY
-513 RIGQCVYHIEP
+513 RIGQAVYHIEP

-567 LLLEKEVGIAV
+567 LLLEKEVGVAV
-578 LYNLRQLPKYKD
+578 LYNLRHLPKYKD

-600 TTLAKEQGIVGI
+600 TTLAKESGVVGI
-612 DDSPENTKGAST
+612 DDSPENTKGQST
-624 FNQFTRLDLTRTQ
+624 FNQYTRLDLTRTQ

-643 SLASWAKQQC
+643 SLATWAKQQC
-653 WELLGFSPQRLGET
+653 WELLGFTPQRMGNT
-667 VAGETATGI
+667 VGSETATGI

-705 IDTAQYVESAKP
+705 IDTAQHVEASKP
-717 LSIINYVNNELHEV
+717 LSTITYVNSDLQDV
-731 FFTVNGEDLKMKDLQ
+731 FFSVNGDDLKMRDLQ
-746 IFVSNRADDKRKLE
+746 VFVTNRSDDKRKLE
-760 EIRQLSMAYA
+760 EIRQLSIAYA

-791 REFLKGDMQKKEEQ
+791 REFLKGDMEKKEEQ
-805 QAEQQKMQ
+805 QAQQQQMQ
-813 QQQIEQQKQIADQQ
+813 QQQMDQQKQIADQQ
-827 QQLEKQ
+827 AQLQKQ
-833 IADQKLAFEAEQ
+833 IADQKLAFESEQ
-845 NELDR
+845 NDLER
-850 KKDIMV
+850 KKDVIV
-856 AQIGA
+856 AQI
-861 MKYAQDTDVN
+861 
-871 TNATPDALEI
+871 NATRSAKDNDLNQNQIPDALEI
-881 GRFNQDYT
+881 GKFNTDYT
-889 KMLAEIDSKQ
+889 RMIKELDFKQ
-899 KDLNIRREQSIRD
+899 QDLNQRKEKSNSEAN
-912 GDIKSQE
+912 IKKEE
-919 LKLKEKAI
+919 LRLKEKEI
-927 DSKERVE
+927 DTKREIEEMKSR
-934 LLKAQTALKNP
+934 TALKNP